1 MSELEPTGPERPK
14 RRIRKVLAALG
25 IVGVLTSP
33 WWGLAVMR
41 PMAFFRLRHV
51 EVRGT
56 RYASPAEIAK
66 ALAIDTTRSLWDD
79 TRLLERRVR
88 ALPHVRDVDIARR
101 LPSTLV
107 VTIEENVP
115 VALVPS
121 STGYRAF
128 DEEGRELALDP
139 SRTPIDLPVIA
150 KRDTIILRLLG
161 EVRGSD
167 PSLFARISEIRR
179 SGKDEL
185 LMLLVSVPVR
195 AMTDVSVDQLAQIAP
210 VEQDLSK
217 RRVHPMELDLRFKD
231 QVIARIQ

>member
-1 MSELEPTGPERPK
+1 MTDSDLGASERPR
-14 RRIRKVLAALG
+14 RRIRRVLAVLGAAVALS
-25 IVGVLTSP
+25 SP
-33 WWGLAVMR
+33 WWGPAVMR

-66 ALAIDTTRSLWDD
+66 ALSIDTSRSLWDD
-79 TRLLERRVR
+79 TRVLERRVR
-88 ALPHVRDVDIARR
+88 ALPHIRDVDVARR
-101 LPSTLV
+101 VPSTLV
-107 VTIEENVP
+107 VTVEENVP
-115 VALVPS
+115 VALAPS

-128 DEEGRELALDP
+128 DEEGRELAIDP

-150 KRDTIILRLLG
+150 RRDTTILRLLG

-179 SGKDEL
+179 NGKDEL
-185 LMLLVSVPVR
+185 LVLLVSVPVR
-195 AMTDVSVDQLAQIAP
+195 AMADVTLDQLAQIAP

-217 RRVHPMELDLRFKD
+217 RRARPVELDLRFKD

>member
-1 MSELEPTGPERPK
+1 MTDSDLGASERPR
-14 RRIRKVLAALG
+14 RRIRRVLAVLGAAVALS
-25 IVGVLTSP
+25 SP
-33 WWGLAVMR
+33 WWGPAAMR

-66 ALAIDTTRSLWDD
+66 ALSIDTSRSLWDD
-79 TRLLERRVR
+79 TRVLERRVR
-88 ALPHVRDVDIARR
+88 ALPHIRDVDVARR
-101 LPSTLV
+101 VPSTLV
-107 VTIEENVP
+107 VTVEENVP
-115 VALVPS
+115 VALAPS

-128 DEEGRELALDP
+128 DEEGRELAIDP

-150 KRDTIILRLLG
+150 RRDTTILRLLG

-179 SGKDEL
+179 NGKDEL
-185 LMLLVSVPVR
+185 LVLLVSVPVR
-195 AMTDVSVDQLAQIAP
+195 AMADVTLDQLAQIAP

-217 RRVHPMELDLRFKD
+217 RRARPVELDLRFKD